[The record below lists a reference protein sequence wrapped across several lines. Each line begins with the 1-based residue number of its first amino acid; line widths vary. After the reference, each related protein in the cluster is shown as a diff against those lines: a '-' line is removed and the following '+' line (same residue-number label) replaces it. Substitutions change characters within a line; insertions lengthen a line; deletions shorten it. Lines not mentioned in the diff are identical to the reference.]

1 MRKKSYL
8 EYAES
13 VGIGSPNPLSEETS
27 HLRLSA
33 YQRIT
38 DAPHIKVNKT

>member
-8 EYAES
+8 ECAES
-13 VGIGSPNPLSEETS
+13 VGVGSPNPLSEETS
-27 HLRLSA
+27 HLQLNA

-38 DAPHIKVNKT
+38 DTLHIKVNRT